1 MKRIVIKV
9 GTAILSR
16 PEGGLN
22 LPRIKD
28 LARELSSLAEKGYAP
43 ILVTSGAIGAGM
55 DASGGKYAPPF

>member
-22 LPRIKD
+22 LSRIKD
-28 LARELSSLAEKGYAP
+28 LARELSALAEKG
-43 ILVTSGAIGAGM
+43 
-55 DASGGKYAPPF
+55 